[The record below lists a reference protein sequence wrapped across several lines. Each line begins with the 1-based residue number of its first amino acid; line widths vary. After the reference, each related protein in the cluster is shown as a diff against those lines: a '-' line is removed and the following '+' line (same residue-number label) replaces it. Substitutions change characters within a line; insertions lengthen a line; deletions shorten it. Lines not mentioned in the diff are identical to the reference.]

1 MKAVNNIRM
10 DFVNHALQIMNFL
23 MEFVHS
29 KIVLIGKTTPVLYV
43 KMDSIF
49 PKENVSLVL
58 ANLFAQDDRL

>member
-29 KIVLIGKTTPVLYV
+29 KIVLIGKMTPALFV

>member
-29 KIVLIGKTTPVLYV
+29 KIVLIGKMTPVLYV